1 MSTQPHY
8 TPYHPK
14 WYRRRVSVWWWL
26 EQWTFTKFVLRELTS
41 VSVGYFAV
49 VLLIELRALRRGPQA
64 YADFLGMMKS
74 PLFAVF
80 NGIAFLFV
88 LYHALTWFHLTP
100 KALVVRL
107 GGKRV
112 PDSLILALNYLAWFA
127 LSAAVILIM
136 RG

>member
-14 WYRRRVSVWWWL
+14 WYRRRISVWWWL
-26 EQWTFTKFVLRELTS
+26 ERWTFTKFVLRELTS
-41 VSVGYFAV
+41 VSVGYFALI
-49 VLLIELRALRRGPQA
+49 LLFQLRALKRGPEA
-64 YADFLGMMKS
+64 YADFLGLMKS
-74 PLFAVF
+74 PLFGVL
-80 NGIAFLFV
+80 NGIALLFV
-88 LYHALTWFHLTP
+88 LYHTITWFHLTP

-112 PDSLILALNYLAWFA
+112 PDSLILAMNYLAWIA
-127 LSAAVILIM
+127 LSAAVVWIM

>member
-49 VLLIELRALRRGPQA
+49 VLLIELRALRRGPEA
-64 YADFLGMMKS
+64 YADFLGIMKS

-80 NGIAFLFV
+80 NGIALLFI

>member
-8 TPYHPK
+8 TLYHPK
-14 WYRRRVSVWWWL
+14 RYRRTVSVWWWL
-26 EQWTFTKFVLRELTS
+26 ERWTFTKFFLREITS

-49 VLLIELRALRRGPQA
+49 VLLLELHALRRGPQA
-64 YADFLGMMKS
+64 YADFLELMKS
-74 PLFAVF
+74 PLFGIF

-88 LYHALTWFHLTP
+88 LYHTLTWFHLTP

-107 GGKRV
+107 GGSRL
-112 PDSLILALNYLAWFA
+112 PDSFVIALNYLTWIA
-127 LSAAVILIM
+127 LSSAVVFIM

>member
-1 MSTQPHY
+1 MTTQPHY
-8 TPYHPK
+8 TRFHPK
-14 WYRRRVSVWWWL
+14 WHRRRVSVWWWL
-26 EQWTFTKFVLRELTS
+26 EQWTFTMFVLREFSS

-49 VLLIELRALRRGPQA
+49 ILLFQLRALRLGPEA
-64 YADFLGMMKS
+64 YADFLGLMKS

-80 NGIAFLFV
+80 NGIALVFV
-88 LYHALTWFHLTP
+88 TYHALTWFHLTP

-112 PDSLILALNYLAWFA
+112 PDSLILALNYAAWIA
-127 LSAAVILIM
+127 LSVSVVLIM